1 MEKTLKEAEKDLKNA
16 KDKGLLNGGKRDQT
30 ERDGISI
37 DEKNFVAEVLAML
50 PDDARRHVET
60 LPENLRE
67 GWLVSYLNARANELP
82 VLQRTAV
89 LGQKTNTQ
97 KFAKLW
103 EFHKARHMKGDKRSK
118 NG

>member
-37 DEKNFVAEVLAML
+37 DDKNFVAEVLAML
-50 PDDARRHVET
+50 PNDARRHAET
-60 LPENLRE
+60 VPENLRA
-67 GWLVSYLNARANELP
+67 GWLMAYLNNRANELP

-97 KFAKLW
+97 KFVKLW
-103 EFHKARHMKGDKRSK
+103 EFHKAHHLKGEKRLK